1 MNSEH
6 RAMGLLAAG
15 LILIGGAL
23 TAGADLPQMLDK
35 EWAGYFVGFRNRKFQ
50 FSVTPQGE
58 GEIRVI
64 GGKDE
69 PLARRLTIPVEFVV
83 EEISPDGKAKTRA
96 ILPESLQ
103 SAQAATDKPKQI
115 AFQGKVRGDAGFEVF
130 IHEDGGLI
138 SLGGRMLEPG
148 AAAKNPLRFSIR
160 AQIPDIYP
168 SEKNGGDKKGI
179 EKFEKRSENDRLL
192 LTWTDGKKVKP
203 AIGKPV
209 DAGSKEING
218 PGIATAQV
226 AFSAY
231 DEKRFEFAASEN
243 SRINLSGRRV
253 APLHQGFFITWT
265 ADPVKDPEG
274 KARLNLEVR

>member
-1 MNSEH
+1 
-6 RAMGLLAAG
+6 MGMLAAG
-15 LILIGGAL
+15 LISMVGNL
-23 TAGADLPQMLDK
+23 TASAELPQMLDK
-35 EWAGYFVGFRNRKFQ
+35 EWAGYFVGFQNKKFQ

-58 GEIRVI
+58 GAIRVI

-69 PLARRLTIPVEFVV
+69 LLARRLTIPVEFVV
-83 EEISPDGKAKTRA
+83 EEILPDGKAKARA
-96 ILPESLQ
+96 ILPETLQ

-115 AFQGKVRGDAGFEVF
+115 GFQGKVRGDAGFEVF
-130 IHEDGGLI
+130 IHEERGVI
-138 SLGGRMLEPG
+138 SLGGRLLNSG
-148 AAAKNPLRFSIR
+148 TVKNPLRFSLR
-160 AQIPDIYP
+160 VTIPDIYP

-179 EKFEKRSENDRLL
+179 EAFEKRSENDRLQ
-192 LTWTDGKKVKP
+192 LTWTDGKKVRP
-203 AIGKPV
+203 AIDKPV

-231 DEKRFEFAASEN
+231 DEKKFEFVAAEN
-243 SRINLSGRRV
+243 SRISISGRRV

-265 ADPVKDPEG
+265 ADPAKDPES